1 LLEYLEKKDP
11 RRGLTAK
18 KKLKEFLGESQ
29 EFW

>member
-11 RRGLTAK
+11 RRGLTQK
-18 KKLKEFLGESQ
+18 KNVKEFLGESQ